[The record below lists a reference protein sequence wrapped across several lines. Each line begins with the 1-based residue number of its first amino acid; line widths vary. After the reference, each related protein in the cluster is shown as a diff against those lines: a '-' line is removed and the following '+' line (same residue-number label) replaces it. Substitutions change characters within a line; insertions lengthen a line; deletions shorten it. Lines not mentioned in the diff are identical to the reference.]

1 MLKHWLSTESCFSA
15 RVHAKNL
22 ISSAL
27 AVKCMASAAELLL
40 SGVLLGLAQ
49 GLTPGPLVTLVA
61 SETLR
66 FGKEE
71 GFKVAVSP
79 LITDST
85 IVLFAMIVL
94 SAFEGYGALLGV
106 VSVFGACYLIC
117 LGLENIRTKLK
128 VHEVSAVKRE
138 ALKRGII
145 TNFLNPHAYLFW
157 LFVGG
162 PIILEN
168 FRTDLSAIVFFLLG
182 FYCFL
187 IGSQISVAMIVE
199 KSKQFIKS
207 KHYSLIVKILG
218 IILIL
223 FAANILIDGLKL
235 AGVI

>member
-1 MLKHWLSTESCFSA
+1 
-15 RVHAKNL
+15 
-22 ISSAL
+22 
-27 AVKCMASAAELLL
+27 MAGAELLL

-49 GLTPGPLVTLVA
+49 GMTPGPLVTLVV
-61 SETLR
+61 SETLK

-71 GFKVAVSP
+71 GLKVAVSP

-85 IVLFAMIVL
+85 IVLFAVTVL
-94 SAFEGYGALLGV
+94 SAFEGYRALLGA
-106 VSVFGACYLIC
+106 VSVFGACYLIY
-117 LGLENIRTKLK
+117 LGLENIRTKVK
-128 VHEVSAVKRE
+128 AYEVGAVKRG
-138 ALKRGII
+138 AFKRAVI

-168 FRTDLSAIVFFLLG
+168 FRTDLSAIVLFLLG

-187 IGSQISVAMIVE
+187 IGSQISVALIVE

-207 KHYSLIVKILG
+207 KHYSLMIQILG

-223 FAANILIDGLKL
+223 FAAKILIDGLRL
-235 AGVI
+235 ASVI